1 MVNTDHSY
9 VMVVVEVVVVL
20 LLFYA
25 QEHPHKNQSQ
35 KIFMMPGKEIELNL

>member
-9 VMVVVEVVVVL
+9 VMVVVVVL

-25 QEHPHKNQSQ
+25 QEHPHKNKSQ
-35 KIFMMPGKEIELNL
+35 KIFMMPDKEIELNL